1 LIDQLAAGET
11 ALEQLLGA
19 LEFLIGQ
26 QLFALAQLHV
36 GLGGGEVFPGAQHF
50 GFGLG
55 ALGFQGAGVH
65 ARQQLALGDL
75 VAFIDQHFGQ
85 APGILLAICTS
96 VAPGGRCPCSSLR
109 AAVLVDFQ

>member
-1 LIDQLAAGET
+1 LAAGET

-75 VAFIDQHFGQ
+75 VAFIHQHFGQ
-85 APGILLAICTS
+85 APGILAGDLHF
-96 VAPGGRCPCSSLR
+96 GGSRRPLPMLKPSGRRSWVER
-109 AAVLVDFQ
+109 Q